1 MQWVCV
7 AVRIQASRRKKI
19 ASEKTL
25 TMRFTSR
32 LDTTV
37 LSPPADQ
44 APKKTK
50 TTAAMTTVAQKTPMP
65 AITKSWCAS
74 SGRGGTS
81 GIRIFFDFCRNVM
94 GTSVEHL
101 RCHRQEPH
109 ALKRLKPLE
118 RFLEKTR
125 IVEAINYGGETACF
139 VASKMGKTDLPGIE
153 TNAISSAAR
162 V

>member
-1 MQWVCV
+1 
-7 AVRIQASRRKKI
+7 
-19 ASEKTL
+19 
-25 TMRFTSR
+25 
-32 LDTTV
+32 
-37 LSPPADQ
+37 
-44 APKKTK
+44 
-50 TTAAMTTVAQKTPMP
+50 
-65 AITKSWCAS
+65 
-74 SGRGGTS
+74 
-81 GIRIFFDFCRNVM
+81 M

-153 TNAISSAAR
+153 TNAILSAAR

>member
-1 MQWVCV
+1 LGRA

-25 TMRFTSR
+25 TMRFTSW

-37 LSPPADQ
+37 LSAPADQ

-65 AITKSWCAS
+65 AITKSWWAR

-81 GIRIFFDFCRNVM
+81 GIRIFFDFSRTVM
-94 GTSVEHL
+94 GTCVKHL
-101 RCHRQEPH
+101 RCHRQEP
-109 ALKRLKPLE
+109 PS
-118 RFLEKTR
+118 T
-125 IVEAINYGGETACF
+125 EAIEAFRKTFGE
-139 VASKMGKTDLPGIE
+139 
-153 TNAISSAAR
+153 N
-162 V
+162 

>member
-19 ASEKTL
+19 ASEKTP

-65 AITKSWCAS
+65 AITKSWCARN
-74 SGRGGTS
+74 GRGGTS
-81 GIRIFFDFCRNVM
+81 GIRILVVDFSRNVM
-94 GTSVEHL
+94 GTSVKHL
-101 RCHRQEPH
+101 RCHRQNPP
-109 ALKRLKPLE
+109 RS
-118 RFLEKTR
+118 
-125 IVEAINYGGETACF
+125 EAIEAFRKTFGE
-139 VASKMGKTDLPGIE
+139 
-153 TNAISSAAR
+153 N
-162 V
+162 